1 MAARASFDQPPM
13 SLTSPLAS
21 PRANTRRRRTIKAG
35 ISGRQLTAWLV
46 VTPMVAGLVVFAVY
60 PFVYLVLLSL
70 LKANLAA
77 PFLLDFSGSTLD
89 YIGKSFEGVGN
100 YADALDEPKFTNS
113 LWRSVVYALAT
124 TAGALLLGVIVAVLI
139 DRAVKARSLLR
150 TLILLPLMTPPVTV
164 AVMWQLLLMPAGGWL
179 NGFLMDM
186 ALISQPVSFLG
197 TSTFA
202 LPFLCVAD
210 IWQWSP
216 FVALMTYAALQTMPT
231 DVYEAARLDGA
242 GGLRIFRSITLP
254 MLAPALLAIAVLK
267 LVIGF
272 KVFDLVFVL
281 TAGGPGQDTRLT
293 TFHIYQEALNQ
304 FDMGSAAAQTLVYAV
319 MVGLIT
325 LPFTMAHDAAERRL
339 S

>member
-1 MAARASFDQPPM
+1 VSLTTPVPATRTADRRAARP
-13 SLTSPLAS
+13 
-21 PRANTRRRRTIKAG
+21 IKAG
-35 ISGRQLTAWLV
+35 ISGRRLVAWAV
-46 VTPMVAGLVVFAVY
+46 VTPMLVGLIVFAVY
-60 PFVYLVLLSL
+60 PFVYLVILSL

-77 PFLLDFSGSTLD
+77 PFFLDMSEQSLD
-89 YIGKSFEGVGN
+89 YIGDSFVGLDN
-100 YADALDEPKFTNS
+100 FGDAFTEAKYTNS

-124 TAGALLLGVIVAVLI
+124 TAGALLLGIAVAVLV
-139 DRAVKARSLLR
+139 DRAVRGRSLLR

-179 NGFLMDM
+179 NSFLMDLT
-186 ALISQPVSFLG
+186 LISQPVSFLG
-197 TSTFA
+197 GSAYA
-202 LPFLCVAD
+202 LPFLCLAD

-216 FVALMTYAALQTMPT
+216 FVALMTYAALQTLPA

-242 GGLRIFRSITLP
+242 SGVRIFRSITLP

-293 TFHIYQEALNQ
+293 TFHIYQEAIQQ
-304 FDMGSAAAQTLVYAV
+304 FDMGAAAAQTLVYAA

-325 LPFTMAHDAAERRL
+325 LPFTKAHDLAERRL
-339 S
+339 T

>member
-1 MAARASFDQPPM
+1 M
-13 SLTSPLAS
+13 SLTSPLPAAHAAG
-21 PRANTRRRRTIKAG
+21 RGRTRPIKAG
-35 ISGRQLTAWLV
+35 ISGRRLIAWLV
-46 VTPMVAGLVVFAVY
+46 VTPMLAGLVIFAVY
-60 PFVYLVLLSL
+60 PFVYLVILSL

-77 PFLLDFSGSTLD
+77 PFLLDLSTQSLD
-89 YIGKSFEGVGN
+89 YIGDSFIGAGN
-100 YADALDEPKFTNS
+100 FADAFGEAKFTDS
-113 LWRSVVYALAT
+113 LWRSVLYALAT
-124 TAGALLLGVIVAVLI
+124 TAGALLLGVAVAVLV
-139 DRAVKARSLLR
+139 DRAVRGRSLLR

-179 NGFLMDM
+179 NSFLLDLT
-186 ALISQPVSFLG
+186 LISQPVSFLG
-197 TSTFA
+197 TSGYA
-202 LPFLCVAD
+202 LSFLCLAD
-210 IWQWSP
+210 VWQWSP
-216 FVALMTYAALQTMPT
+216 FVALMVYAALQTLPS

-242 GGLRIFRSITLP
+242 SGLRIFRSITLP

-293 TFHIYQEALNQ
+293 TFHIYQEAIQQ
-304 FDMGSAAAQTLVYAV
+304 FDMGAAAAQTLVFAI

-325 LPFTMAHDAAERRL
+325 MPFTAAQDMAERRL

>member
-1 MAARASFDQPPM
+1 
-13 SLTSPLAS
+13 
-21 PRANTRRRRTIKAG
+21 
-35 ISGRQLTAWLV
+35 
-46 VTPMVAGLVVFAVY
+46 
-60 PFVYLVLLSL
+60 
-70 LKANLAA
+70 
-77 PFLLDFSGSTLD
+77 
-89 YIGKSFEGVGN
+89 
-100 YADALDEPKFTNS
+100 
-113 LWRSVVYALAT
+113 
-124 TAGALLLGVIVAVLI
+124 
-139 DRAVKARSLLR
+139 DRAVKGRSLLR

-179 NGFLMDM
+179 NGFLMDLT
-186 ALISQPVSFLG
+186 LISQPVSFLG
-197 TSTFA
+197 SSTFA

-216 FVALMTYAALQTMPT
+216 FVALMTYAALQTLPT

-242 GGLRIFRSITLP
+242 SGLRIFRSVTLP

-293 TFHIYQEALNQ
+293 TFHIYQEAIQQ
-304 FDMGSAAAQTLVYAV
+304 FDMGSAAAQTLVFAV

-325 LPFTMAHDAAERRL
+325 LPFTAAHDYAEKRL

>member
-1 MAARASFDQPPM
+1 M
-13 SLTSPLAS
+13 SLTTPLPAS
-21 PRANTRRRRTIKAG
+21 APGVRRRRAVKAG
-35 ISGRQLTAWLV
+35 ISGRKLTAWLV

-60 PFVYLVLLSL
+60 PFVYLVILSL

-77 PFLLDFSGSTLD
+77 PFLLDFSGPTLD
-89 YIGKSFEGVGN
+89 YIGASFDGAGN
-100 YADALDEPKFTNS
+100 FADAFGEPKFTDS
-113 LWRSVVYALAT
+113 LWRSALYALVT
-124 TAGALLLGVIVAVLI
+124 TAGALLLGVVVAILI

-179 NGFLMDM
+179 NSFLMDM
-186 ALISQPVSFLG
+186 TLISQPVSYLG
-197 TSTFA
+197 TATFA
-202 LPFLCVAD
+202 LPFLCLAD
-210 IWQWSP
+210 VWQWSP
-216 FVALMTYAALQTMPT
+216 FVALMTYAALQTLPA

-304 FDMGSAAAQTLVYAV
+304 FDMGAAAAQTLVYAL